1 MGQRTPALLMIAGL
15 LLAGGAQ
22 AALERIEEAFEVEL
36 TQVELPLHDAG
47 QVRLTPCADC
57 ERIAL
62 PVGSRTRYLIGYDGD
77 GQPLEAFREAA
88 AGVGDPRSALVVVIY
103 DTATRE
109 VTRLILD
116 VPRH

>member
-1 MGQRTPALLMIAGL
+1 MGHRTAALLITAGL
-15 LLAGGAQ
+15 LWAGVAQ
-22 AALERIEEAFEVEL
+22 AALERIEEAFEVAL
-36 TQVELPLHDAG
+36 TQIELPLHDAG
-47 QVRLTPCADC
+47 LLRLKPCAEC

-77 GQPLEAFREAA
+77 SQPLRTFREAA
-88 AGVGDPRSALVVVIY
+88 AGVANPRAALIVVIY

-116 VPRH
+116 VPRR

>member
-15 LLAGGAQ
+15 LLAGGTE
-22 AALERIEEAFEVEL
+22 AALERIEEAFEVAL
-36 TQVELPLHDAG
+36 TRVELPLHEAG
-47 QVRLTPCADC
+47 QLRLTPCVGC

-88 AGVGDPRSALVVVIY
+88 AGIGDPRSALVVVIY

-116 VPRH
+116 VPRR